1 MVFFAQPDGQW
12 ANTAATGE
20 KGMEVRDTDFRDEG
34 QAPPP
39 GEPHKAAAVLA
50 QGKHMEEEAEGC
62 LSQLCT
68 RAWR

>member
-1 MVFFAQPDGQW
+1 MVFLVQLDGQW

-50 QGKHMEEEAEGC
+50 QGKGI
-62 LSQLCT
+62 
-68 RAWR
+68 